1 MKGKKPIYGD
11 DGVLTGYDIID
22 EIGLIREQKRVV
34 RTETGQ
40 RVEQIE
46 VYLEPDSPV
55 RRDWLLFTDSPDE
68 AMQIISLYEPVDID
82 GAVSHK
88 KATL

>member
-1 MKGKKPIYGD
+1 MKGQKPTYD
-11 DGVLTGYDIID
+11 VDGALTGYDVIE
-22 EIGLIREQKRVV
+22 EIGMIREQKKIV

-46 VYLEPDSPV
+46 VYLEPSSPV
-55 RRDWLLFTDSPDE
+55 QKDWLLFTDSPDE

-88 KATL
+88 KAIL

>member
-1 MKGKKPIYGD
+1 MKGKKPTYD
-11 DGVLTGYDIID
+11 VDGALTGYDVID
-22 EIGLIREQKRVV
+22 EIGMIRSQKKIV

-88 KATL
+88 KAIL